1 MPFVTERWL
10 GGMLTNFATIRKSIK
25 KMQTIDRMLQDG
37 TASNMTKKEILTLTR
52 ERNKL
57 EKILGGIANLNRIP
71 HAVFVVD
78 IVHEHLAIK
87 EAHKL
92 GLRTFGMVDT
102 NSDPGQ
108 VHFPIP
114 ANDDASKSIELIVNY
129 ATSVIKEGLEER
141 RKSNDAEEAAAK

>member
-1 MPFVTERWL
+1 
-10 GGMLTNFATIRKSIK
+10 
-25 KMQTIDRMLQDG
+25 
-37 TASNMTKKEILTLTR
+37 
-52 ERNKL
+52 L

-71 HAVFVVD
+71 QAVFVVD

-92 GLRTFGMVDT
+92 GLRTLGMVDT
-102 NSDPGQ
+102 NSDPNQ

-129 ATSVIKEGLEER
+129 ATSAIKEGLEER
-141 RKSNDAEEAAAK
+141 RKSKDAEESAAK